1 MLEPV
6 LAQAG
11 AGFLFGASMQGET
24 VFFPYGSTRDDAPAA
39 SAEERWHPGAAE
51 VQDGSGATGTET
63 YFLDRAAGHWLL
75 KSRLLDGPER
85 LLARVGEQRLPAEP
99 AGAAVELLTDLWTL
113 RNPTRLRFIRA
124 LQAGALGDLRW
135 RRIAAALATAPPLER
150 VLRAEGHA
158 VRTSPGPIGT
168 TEHVLLLRQ
177 G

>member
-1 MLEPV
+1 MK
-6 LAQAG
+6 
-11 AGFLFGASMQGET
+11 GET
-24 VFFPYGSTRDDAPAA
+24 AFFPYGSTRDDVPAA
-39 SAEERWHPGAAE
+39 SAEQWHPGAAE
-51 VQDGSGATGTET
+51 VLDGTGTTGTET

-75 KSRLLDGPER
+75 KSRLFDGPER
-85 LLARVGEQRLPAEP
+85 LLARVSEKRLPAEP
-99 AGAAVELLTDLWTL
+99 AAVAVELLTDLWTL

-135 RRIAAALATAPPLER
+135 RRIAAALATSPPLER

-158 VRTSPGPIGT
+158 VRTGAGPIGT